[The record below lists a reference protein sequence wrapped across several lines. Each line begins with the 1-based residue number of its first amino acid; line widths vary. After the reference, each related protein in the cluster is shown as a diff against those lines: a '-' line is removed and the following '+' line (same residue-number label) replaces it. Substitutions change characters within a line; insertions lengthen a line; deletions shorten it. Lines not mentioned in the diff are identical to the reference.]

1 VVTGGS
7 AGFISRALSPSWQ
20 ATGLAMQPKYTVCGV
35 SDNKLV
41 FALVNAVPV
50 HSYKGYE
57 SLL

>member
-1 VVTGGS
+1 
-7 AGFISRALSPSWQ
+7 
-20 ATGLAMQPKYTVCGV
+20 MQPKYTVCGV

-50 HSYKGYE
+50 HSYEGYE